1 MKKFFRFFISKQFL
15 FNAAAILVVWILII
29 RLDMW
34 YLKETTDHGESI
46 EVPSFYKIHMD
57 ELDEFVKDKN
67 LDYEIID
74 SVYMD
79 DWPKGTVCWQYPR
92 PTDSTGM
99 SIKTGR
105 TIQLSVV
112 PESPQMVWM
121 NCVQGKSKR
130 MGETILESVGIR
142 TKVSY
147 KPSPDGS
154 GFIMEHLYNGKPVD
168 TAGMFIPKGSRVEL
182 VVSKGNTGE
191 ATPLPSV
198 VGLTIIEAKQRFS
211 SLAVTAHIE
220 CDNCNTPE
228 EIDNSVITR
237 QNPAGGPNVQVA
249 AGTTVT
255 LWSTFGAGG
264 DATNDN
270 P

>member
-15 FNAAAILVVWILII
+15 LNLVAIVIVWFAII
-29 RLDMW
+29 RIDMW
-34 YLKETTDHGESI
+34 YLKNTTDHGESI

-57 ELDEFVKDKN
+57 DLDEFVSEMDLK
-67 LDYEIID
+67 YEIID

-99 SIKTGR
+99 HIKGGR

-112 PESPQMVWM
+112 PETPQMIWM
-121 NCVQGKSKR
+121 NCVKGKSKR
-130 MGETILESVGIR
+130 MGQTILESIGIR
-142 TKVSY
+142 TKITY
-147 KPSPDGS
+147 KPSPIGP
-154 GFIMEHLYNGKPVD
+154 GYIMEHNFNDKPVD
-168 TAGMFIPKGSRVEL
+168 ENGMLIPKGSRVDL

-198 VGLTIIEAKQRFS
+198 VGLTIKEAKLRFS
-211 SLAVTAHIE
+211 SLQVSMHIDCPE
-220 CDNCNTPE
+220 CMTPE

-237 QNPAGGPNVQVA
+237 QSPVGGENVQVA

-255 LWSTFGAGG
+255 LWSSLNSGG
-264 DATNDN
+264 TGSS
-270 P
+270 PE

>member
-1 MKKFFRFFISKQFL
+1 MKKYLRFFISRQFL
-15 FNAAAILVVWILII
+15 FNLLAIFIVWFAVI
-29 RLDMW
+29 RIDMA
-34 YLKETTDHGESI
+34 YLKNTTDHGESI
-46 EVPSFYKIHMD
+46 LVPSFYKIHMND
-57 ELDEFVKDKN
+57 LDEFVKDKN
-67 LDYEIID
+67 LDYVIID

-79 DWPKGTVCWQYPR
+79 GWPKGTVCWQYPR

-99 SIKTGR
+99 AIKEGR

-121 NCVQGKSKR
+121 KSVKGKSKR
-130 MGETILESVGIR
+130 MGETILESIGIR

-154 GFIMEHLYNGKPVD
+154 GFIMEHLVNGKPVD

-191 ATPLPSV
+191 ATALPSV
-198 VGLTIIEAKQRFS
+198 VGLTINEAKQRLS
-211 SLAVTAHIE
+211 SLQVSIHLE
-220 CDNCNTPE
+220 CDNCVTSDDIE
-228 EIDNSVITR
+228 NSVITR
-237 QNPAGGPNVQVA
+237 QSPAGGPNVQVS

-255 LWSTFGAGG
+255 LWSAKGG
-264 DATNDN
+264 SITGNSN
-270 P
+270 E

>member
-1 MKKFFRFFISKQFL
+1 M
-15 FNAAAILVVWILII
+15 
-29 RLDMW
+29 
-34 YLKETTDHGESI
+34 YLKSTTDHGESI
-46 EVPSFYKIHMD
+46 KVPSFYKIHMND
-57 ELDEFVKDKN
+57 LDEFVKDKD

-74 SVYMD
+74 SVYLD

-99 SIKTGR
+99 SIKGGR

-121 NCVQGKSKR
+121 NCVKGKSKR
-130 MGETILESVGIR
+130 MGETILDAIGIR

-154 GFIMEHLYNGKPVD
+154 GFIMEHNFNGRAVD

-198 VGLTIIEAKQRFS
+198 VGLTIKEAKERFS
-211 SLAVTAHIE
+211 SLQVTTHIE
-220 CDNCNTPE
+220 CPDCVTPE
-228 EIDNSVITR
+228 DIENSVITR
-237 QNPAGGPNVQVA
+237 QSPAGGPNVQVS

-255 LWSTFGAGG
+255 LWSSLGG
-264 DATNDN
+264 GESAPETPDL
-270 P
+270 